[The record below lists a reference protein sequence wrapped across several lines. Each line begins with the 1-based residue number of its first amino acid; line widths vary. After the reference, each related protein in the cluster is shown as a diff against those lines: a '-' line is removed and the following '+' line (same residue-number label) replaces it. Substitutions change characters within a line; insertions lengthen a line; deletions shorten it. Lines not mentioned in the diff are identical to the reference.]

1 MMTSMGGTKS
11 MMDSGGGG
19 VSAVMGNALGGIA
32 GIVAAAKE
40 AATKPSGKAGTG
52 EMDKKL

>member
-1 MMTSMGGTKS
+1 